1 MLPLKFH
8 VYIICQ
14 FVSFY
19 RQNIHTSEVT
29 VKTVMFSRPSQLSQ
43 LLTAIFRNTLL
54 AVTKCRCFSFP
65 SWISILREP
74 AVVGENE
81 KAKNSL
87 QVCAPP
93 HPTPTPHPPPQCLVY
108 SPLFALLTKAS
119 QHTHTVDSLYAPPPF
134 TTHRPA
140 FPLFSSVSLSSR
152 YFSPSIS
159 FPPLFLR
166 GPLPP
171 TPPPP
176 PHSSSSIFSPH
187 PYLLSAAPLHPRRL
201 SQRCPVRCCKRGCFD
216 LTLAFYCTSSAAGS
230 PVGSSRVGVC

>member
-119 QHTHTVDSLYAPPPF
+119 QHTHTVDSLYAPRRPLHHTSPCFPF
-134 TTHRPA
+134 IFLC
-140 FPLFSSVSLSSR
+140 FPQFSLFLTFHI
-152 YFSPSIS
+152 FSAS
-159 FPPLFLR
+159 FPPWPATPHAPHLR
-166 GPLPP
+166 TPPLPFF
-171 TPPPP
+171 PPILISSLPP
-176 PHSSSSIFSPH
+176 LCIPAA
-187 PYLLSAAPLHPRRL
+187 YRSAA
-201 SQRCPVRCCKRGCFD
+201 RCDVVRGGV
-216 LTLAFYCTSSAAGS
+216 LT
-230 PVGSSRVGVC
+230 